1 MTGNAAILRLLGST
15 MRIFNDGWNVVFAK
29 KGNLNDA
36 IRDFTS
42 LQPSDVNAII
52 KDRHLPVSIRYGL
65 YIKRIKLFYV
75 F

>member
-1 MTGNAAILRLLGST
+1 

-36 IRDFTS
+36 IRDFT
-42 LQPSDVNAII
+42 LLHPSDVNAII

-65 YIKRIKLFYV
+65 YI
-75 F
+75 